1 MIIYNCKVPL
11 LLMSHFII
19 FWSKVEKMKMNS
31 KIILGGFFVNVVVG
45 LLKMLQPLS
54 TTTLQ
59 DSISLDMPPRTTVRK
74 ESPLIEL
81 EILFLTKNVK

>member
-1 MIIYNCKVPL
+1 
-11 LLMSHFII
+11 MSHFRI
-19 FWSKVEKMKMNS
+19 FWSKVKKMKMNS

-45 LLKMLQPLS
+45 LLKMLQPLP

-59 DSISLDMPPRTTVRK
+59 DSISLDRPPMTTVGK

-81 EILFLTKNVK
+81 EILFLTKNSN